1 MPCFISFIICFGYNR
16 VHFYAFSGTNL
27 LTRCR
32 SASCCFL
39 LFLVSEILHGKYS
52 RNRTGQKPNT
62 LEVRGQHEDRRAPE
76 DGHRGGLTTPR
87 RGPPPGRAWAWWAH
101 LGCPPT
107 SPSRLYIPPIVKTL
121 STRANFPEKFRRS
134 RHRRTHLGGFWS
146 CLPALCRRGRSSPEA
161 SSSPCQPPRWCVSS
175 SSQDYGSIAVARW
188 LSSPI
193 CASCLVDLVSC
204 LSWSRSFL
212 CNPYVVFDGIRWI
225 LHVVLRL
232 VINTSYFI
240 ICYFVILHALRC

>member
-76 DGHRGGLTTPR
+76 DGHRGSLTTPR
-87 RGPPPGRAWAWWAH
+87 RGPPWPR
-101 LGCPPT
+101 LGMVGPPRVPT
-107 SPSRLYIPPIVKTL
+107 DVALAPIYSPDRENPKYPSQFSRKHPPQPSSSNPSRGVLEQSPGTLPEREIVT
-121 STRANFPEKFRRS
+121 
-134 RHRRTHLGGFWS
+134 GGFFITM
-146 CLPALCRRGRSSPEA
+146 PASE
-161 SSSPCQPPRWCVSS
+161 VM
-175 SSQDYGSIAVARW
+175 
-188 LSSPI
+188 
-193 CASCLVDLVSC
+193 
-204 LSWSRSFL
+204 
-212 CNPYVVFDGIRWI
+212 
-225 LHVVLRL
+225 HE
-232 VINTSYFI
+232 
-240 ICYFVILHALRC
+240 

>member
-1 MPCFISFIICFGYNR
+1 MPQCQ
-16 VHFYAFSGTNL
+16 
-27 LTRCR
+27 
-32 SASCCFL
+32 L
-39 LFLVSEILHGKYS
+39 LFSAVFGFRNPTWKIFSESH
-52 RNRTGQKPNT
+52 RTKAQYLRSPRTTRRPKGT
-62 LEVRGQHEDRRAPE
+62 RRRAP
-76 DGHRGGLTTPR
+76 GRPHHPQARA
-87 RGPPPGRAWAWWAH
+87 PPGCAWAWWAH